1 MGGDTSI
8 FITQTVAV
16 GANDRGNVISPGGD
30 RIAPRSGQQAY
41 RTNKMGG
48 PLLTPAHN
56 RAISMNVSALG
67 GYGGGPEQITSMD
80 IDRERSKIARF
91 LSTKERCGLRFQERE
106 AKAEARLKQIDART
120 VDFEKR
126 KKLDRKIVAQKLKEK
141 QEEVE
146 EKKNKVE

>member
-8 FITQTVAV
+8 FITQTVVV

-30 RIAPRSGQQAY
+30 RIAPKSGQQAY
-41 RTNKMGG
+41 RTHKMG

-56 RAISMNVSALG
+56 RALSMNVSALG
-67 GYGGGPEQITSMD
+67 GYGGGPEPITSMD
-80 IDRERSKIARF
+80 IDREKSKIARF
-91 LSTKERCGLRFQERE
+91 LSTKERCGLRFLERE

-120 VDFEKR
+120 LDFEKR